1 MKILFHVL
9 AAAFITMAGL
19 APAGCLSLGPDYERP
34 ALDIDMPDS
43 FLAAED
49 SATRPYAGAGNW
61 WTEFEDARLN
71 RVVAGVIA
79 GNPDIRKAAASVLEA
94 RALAGQSR
102 ADRFPE
108 LSLEARAS
116 RQEQTTADPVTGQ
129 NVTVESDSYSLALP
143 ASFELDLWG
152 RLARASQAARAELLA
167 AEANRR
173 TISQSLIAEAVSQYF
188 RVQSLQGQLD
198 VSRRLRQTRRENL
211 TMVEARYRRGLATVL
226 DVQQARRGL
235 ARAEAEIPSLVQAL
249 GKARHALDVLQGA
262 YPGRKEAAPKQTP
275 KQTPELATEPAT
287 ELAPELTTE
296 QETRL
301 ALPPPIPAGL
311 PSELLNRR
319 PDIRAAEA
327 SLEAACARIGAAKA
341 NRFPR
346 ISLTGQFGYA
356 SEELDLLLKPES
368 ELWKIGAGLFQPLFD
383 AGRRKSVQRA
393 AEARY
398 QQQLAGYAK
407 TVLNALAEVEDAL
420 LTRQQQLARRERLLK
435 YRDQAEATLAT
446 ARDRYQRG
454 LSNYLNVLDAQ
465 EAKLQADLDLVKTRH
480 AIYANRVA
488 LYRALGGGWGDEK
501 AVPEE

>member
-9 AAAFITMAGL
+9 AAAFVTMAGL
-19 APAGCLSLGPDYERP
+19 APAGCLLLGPEYERP
-34 ALDIDMPDS
+34 ALDIDMPDK
-43 FLAAED
+43 FLTAED
-49 SATRPYAGAGNW
+49 SATRPYAAGGNW

-71 RVVAGVIA
+71 RVVARVIA
-79 GNPDIRKAAASVLEA
+79 GNPDMRKAAASVLEA

-116 RQEQTTADPVTGQ
+116 RQEQTAADPVSGEP
-129 NVTVESDSYSLALP
+129 VTVESEDYSLALP

-188 RVQSLQGQLD
+188 RVQSLQAQLGI
-198 VSRRLRQTRRENL
+198 SRRLQQTRRESL
-211 TMVEARYRRGLATVL
+211 TMVKARYRRGLATVL

-235 ARAEAEIPSLVQAL
+235 ARTEAEIPSLVQTL
-249 GKARHALDVLQGA
+249 GKARHALDVLQGI
-262 YPGRKEAAPKQTP
+262 YPGRKKDAPQQAP
-275 KQTPELATEPAT
+275 QLAS
-287 ELAPELTTE
+287 E
-296 QETRL
+296 QETRT

-327 SLEAACARIGAAKA
+327 SLEAACARIGAARA

-346 ISLTGQFGYA
+346 ISLTGQFGYT

-420 LTRQQQLARRERLLK
+420 LTRQQQLARRDRLLT

-454 LSNYLNVLDAQ
+454 LSGYLNVLDAQ
-465 EAKLQADLDLVKTRH
+465 EAKLQADLDLVKTRY

-501 AVPEE
+501 AVPAE